1 MISDRRRQFLPVLS
15 GLLLATT
22 VAGCSSKYWR
32 NSADK
37 ESARLIREKTPAVPN
52 MDTNFTAEAK
62 DPLQL
67 ENLPQATEPEE
78 FLGAEAAVE
87 RGARVLDL
95 ATALELSTRQSREFQ
110 NRREL
115 LYLEAL
121 SLSLSR
127 WQLTPI
133 FNLTGD
139 SGVRSDASV
148 QVQGIDPVTQQ
159 QVTRIRNGNRL
170 ANGGARFGMNWLLAT
185 GARLSTDF
193 TTDFLRVLSGN
204 GTPNTGSRLGATLS
218 QPLLRG
224 AGFQVT
230 LETLRQAERDLLY
243 AMRDF
248 AQYRQTFTVST
259 AGDYYQI
266 LQARDTARN
275 AFLDLARSRQNVA
288 RERAFADEGQRPL
301 ASLDQFRQAELNSET
316 RWLEALRT
324 YRESLDRFKIS
335 LGVPLASKLVLADTD
350 LAGLAI
356 ENPGVPLDQA
366 VPVAVATRL
375 DLQTARERFEDAARK
390 VPIAKNSLLPQIDA
404 VARAGFEN
412 SSTNGF
418 VLPDPRFNSWSAGLN
433 VDLGLDRKGQRN
445 SFRSALISVERARRQ
460 LEAEVDTVRLQVAS
474 DWRALEQAKRNFE
487 NAEIGVKLAE
497 RRVEEQE
504 LRMQLGR
511 GQTRDLLDAQADLNN
526 ARNGRTAAVVNH
538 TLARLRYW
546 RDMGLLFVRDDG
558 SWYEAPVPPAATDT
572 NSPAL
577 NPPAP
582 VLKP

>member
-1 MISDRRRQFLPVLS
+1 
-15 GLLLATT
+15 
-22 VAGCSSKYWR
+22 
-32 NSADK
+32 
-37 ESARLIREKTPAVPN
+37 
-52 MDTNFTAEAK
+52 
-62 DPLQL
+62 
-67 ENLPQATEPEE
+67 
-78 FLGAEAAVE
+78 
-87 RGARVLDL
+87 VLDL

-133 FNLTGD
+133 FGLTGE

-224 AGFQVT
+224 AGFKVT

-335 LGVPLASKLVLADTD
+335 LGVPLASRLVLSDGELTR
-350 LAGLAI
+350 LAI
-356 ENPGVPLDQA
+356 ENPGVPLDHA

-460 LEAEVDTVRLQVAS
+460 MEAEVDTVRLQVAS

-582 VLKP
+582 ALKP